1 VFRHVDA
8 AVQIEVVIGADVRI
22 DGKDVV
28 RIEQIGVAAGELGL
42 EPADVTPIEGQLEAL
57 GRIALRGVS
66 ATNANPSADKSR
78 RWRYWYVIRR
88 QITPGE
94 VSLNNNRRFHIC
106 SGNASNL
113 TPFSGQKSIRE

>member
-1 VFRHVDA
+1 MFRVASGNLLEMYDFMIFGYFSTAIGRVAGDA
-8 AVQIEVVIGADVRI
+8 DPRRSGARR
-22 DGKDVV
+22 K
-28 RIEQIGVAAGELGL
+28 R
-42 EPADVTPIEGQLEAL
+42 
-57 GRIALRGVS
+57 RIALRGVS

-94 VSLNNNRRFHIC
+94 ASLNNNRRFHIC
-106 SGNASNL
+106 SGSASNL